1 MSVTTIHDIGYRN
14 YEGPRLGRWFA
25 VRSLYTNSLRGVF
38 GLGRPG
44 KAKVLPFA
52 LFGLMCIPALI
63 SVAVRLVMA
72 RLAPTVPPINLFP
85 YRAYV
90 FDLQAISAIFLAAQA
105 PQMMSRDLRFH
116 VMPLY
121 LSRPISRG
129 DYVLAK
135 LAAMASA
142 LFILLGTPLL
152 LLYVG
157 SLLAKLNAW
166 NQLQQFAP
174 ALGGAVVY
182 SLLLAAFGLC
192 VAALTPRR
200 GFGVAAIMALYL
212 VSYGAVTIMQGIL
225 VSNTYDTP
233 AGYVG
238 LLSPYT
244 LVEGFQAWALRQD
257 HVGLGY
263 VDPGP
268 GGSVFVLGVVVALAI
283 AVGLLTVRYRRIA
296 S

>member
-14 YEGPRLGRWFA
+14 YDGPRLGRRFA
-25 VRSLYTNSLRGVF
+25 IRSLYTHSLRGVF

-52 LFGLMCIPALI
+52 LFGLMCAPALI

-72 RLAPTVPPINLFP
+72 RLAPGAPPINLFP

-90 FDLQAISAIFLAAQA
+90 FDLQAISAIFLAAQS

-121 LSRPISRG
+121 LSRPINRG
-129 DYVLAK
+129 DYVFAK

-166 NQLQQFAP
+166 EQLQQFAP

-182 SLLLAAFGLC
+182 SLVLAAFGLC

-225 VSNTYDTP
+225 VANTYDTP

-244 LVEGFQAWALRQD
+244 LVEGFQTWALRQE

-263 VDPGP
+263 VEPGP
-268 GGSVFVLGVVVALAI
+268 GGAVFVLGVVAALALGTGI
-283 AVGLLTVRYRRIA
+283 LALRYRKV

>member
-14 YEGPRLGRWFA
+14 YDGPRLGRGFA

-52 LFGLMCIPALI
+52 LFGLMVVPALI
-63 SVAVRLVMA
+63 SVAIRLVMA
-72 RLAPTVPPINLFP
+72 RLVPTAPPINLFP

-90 FDLQAISAIFLAAQA
+90 FDLQAISAIFLAAQS

-129 DYVLAK
+129 DYVFAK

-142 LFILLGTPLL
+142 LFIILGTPLT
-152 LLYVG
+152 LLYLG

-166 NQLQQFAP
+166 NQLLQYLP

-182 SLLLAAFGLC
+182 SVVLAAFGLC

-225 VSNTYDTP
+225 VANTYDTP

-244 LVEGFQAWALRQD
+244 LVEGFQTWALRQD

-263 VDPGP
+263 VDPGA
-268 GGSVFVLGVVVALAI
+268 GGAVYVLGVVVALALG
-283 AVGLLTVRYRRIA
+283 VGILAVRYRKV
-296 S
+296 SS

>member
-14 YEGPRLGRWFA
+14 YDGPRLGRGFA
-25 VRSLYTNSLRGVF
+25 LRSLYTHSLRGVF

-52 LFGLMCIPALI
+52 LFGLMLIPAVI
-63 SVAVRLVMA
+63 SVAIRLAMA
-72 RLAPTVPPINLFP
+72 RLAPGTPPINLFP

-90 FDLQAISAIFLAAQA
+90 FDLQAISAIFLAAQS

-129 DYVLAK
+129 DYVFAK
-135 LAAMASA
+135 FAAMASA
-142 LFILLGTPLL
+142 LFILLGTPLT
-152 LLYVG
+152 LLYIG
-157 SLLAKLNAW
+157 SLLAKLNAAD
-166 NQLQQFAP
+166 QLLLFLP

-182 SLLLAAFGLC
+182 SLVLAAFGLC

-212 VSYGAVTIMQGIL
+212 VSYGAVSIMQGIL
-225 VSNTYDTP
+225 VANTYDTP

-244 LVEGFQAWALRQD
+244 LVEGFQTWALRQE
-257 HVGLGY
+257 HTGIGY
-263 VDPGP
+263 VETGA
-268 GGSVFVLGVVVALAI
+268 GGAVFAAGVVAALGI
-283 AVGLLTVRYRRIA
+283 AVGILAVRYRKVSA
-296 S
+296 

>member
-1 MSVTTIHDIGYRN
+1 MSVTTIHDIGYRH
-14 YEGPRLGRWFA
+14 YEGPRLGRGFA
-25 VRSLYTNSLRGVF
+25 LRSLYTNSLRGVF

-44 KAKVLPFA
+44 RAKVLPFA
-52 LFGLMCIPALI
+52 LFALMCAPALI
-63 SVAVRLVMA
+63 SVAIRLVMA
-72 RLAPTVPPINLFP
+72 RLAPSAPPINLFP
-85 YRAYV
+85 YRAYI
-90 FDLQAISAIFLAAQA
+90 FDLQAISAIFVAAQA
-105 PQMMSRDLRFH
+105 PQMMSRDLRFN

-121 LSRPISRG
+121 LSRPLGRA

-142 LFILLGTPLL
+142 LFILLGTPLV
-152 LLYVG
+152 LLYLG

-166 NQLQQFAP
+166 NQLQQFTP

-182 SLLLAAFGLC
+182 SLVLAAFGLC

-200 GFGVAAIMALYL
+200 GFGVAAIIALYL

-244 LVEGFQAWALRQD
+244 LVEGFQTWALRQE

-263 VDPGP
+263 IEPGA
-268 GGSVFVLGVVVALAI
+268 GGAVFAVGVVVALAA
-283 AVGLLTVRYRRIA
+283 AVGVLALRYRRV

>member
-14 YEGPRLGRWFA
+14 YDGPRLGRGFA

-44 KAKVLPFA
+44 RAKVLPFA
-52 LFGLMCIPALI
+52 LFGLMCVPALI
-63 SVAVRLVMA
+63 SVAIRLVMA
-72 RLAPTVPPINLFP
+72 RLAPSAPPINLFP

-90 FDLQAISAIFLAAQA
+90 FDLQAISAIFLAAQS

-135 LAAMASA
+135 FAAMASA
-142 LFILLGTPLL
+142 LFILLGTPLT
-152 LLYVG
+152 LLYIG

-166 NQLQQFAP
+166 DQFLQYLP
-174 ALGGAVVY
+174 ALGGAVAY
-182 SLLLAAFGLC
+182 SLVLAVFGLC

-225 VSNTYDTP
+225 VANTYDTP

-244 LVEGFQAWALRQD
+244 LVEGFQTWALRQE
-257 HVGLGY
+257 HVGIGY
-263 VDPGP
+263 VEPGP
-268 GGSVFVLGVVVALAI
+268 GGAVFAVGVVVALALGAGI
-283 AVGLLTVRYRRIA
+283 LAARYRRV
-296 S
+296 SS

>member
-1 MSVTTIHDIGYRN
+1 MSVTTIHDIGYRG
-14 YEGPRLGRWFA
+14 YDGPRLGRWYA
-25 VRSLYTNSLRGVF
+25 VRSLYTNSLRGVY

-44 KAKVLPFA
+44 KSKVLPFA
-52 LFGLMCIPALI
+52 LFALMCVPALI

-72 RLAPTVPPINLFP
+72 KVAPSVPPINLFP
-85 YRAYV
+85 YHAYI
-90 FDLQAISAIFLAAQA
+90 FDIQTISAIFLAAQS
-105 PQMMSRDLRFH
+105 PQMVSRDLRFH

-129 DYVLAK
+129 DYIFAK

-142 LFILLGTPLL
+142 MFILFGTPLL
-152 LLYVG
+152 ILFIG
-157 SLLAKLNAW
+157 ALLAKLNAW
-166 NQLQQFAP
+166 HQFQQFGA

-182 SLLLAAFGLC
+182 SLLLAAFGVC

-200 GFGVAAIMALYL
+200 GFGVAAIIALYL
-212 VSYGAVTIMQGIL
+212 VSFGAVSIMQSVL
-225 VSNTYDTP
+225 VANTYDTP

-244 LVEGFQAWALRQD
+244 LAEGFQAWALRQE

-268 GGSVFVLGVVVALAI
+268 GGGVFAVGVVVALAI
-283 AVGLLTVRYRRIA
+283 AVGVLAVRYRKV
-296 S
+296 SS